1 VRDGGERQALT
12 GILSL
17 WSATIHYPAVTMNT
31 PSNRADLLRVIGPGL
46 LLGLTACVATTD
58 ITKAPFRATTHLSE
72 ATTDASAVLTQG
84 TTQAT
89 KDLTKPF
96 KELIL
101 HMAPGADA
109 KVTRRLE
116 VVAFAIVNHE
126 NLRIDIAR
134 GGGDYLESFAHLIG
148 LPAARHA
155 DFFETAQSR
164 YSWMYADT
172 ITPVQSLDRLLG
184 EYYDPGWKV
193 GTVHEEG

>member
-1 VRDGGERQALT
+1 MRGMISSNHSRFLAC
-12 GILSL
+12 LS
-17 WSATIHYPAVTMNT
+17 S
-31 PSNRADLLRVIGPGL
+31 GL
-46 LLGLTACVATTD
+46 LVGLTACVATTD

-72 ATTDASAVLTQG
+72 ATTDAAAVLTQG

-89 KDLTKPF
+89 KDLTKPI

-109 KVTRRLE
+109 KVTRKLE
-116 VVAFAIVNHE
+116 VVVFAIVNHD

-134 GGGDYLESFAHLIG
+134 GGGEYLKSFAHLIG

-155 DFFETAQSR
+155 AFFETAQSR
-164 YSWMYADT
+164 YPWMYADT

-184 EYYDPGWKV
+184 EYYDPRWKV

>member
-1 VRDGGERQALT
+1 MKAQFTRV
-12 GILSL
+12 
-17 WSATIHYPAVTMNT
+17 
-31 PSNRADLLRVIGPGL
+31 DLLTFIGQGL

-72 ATTDASAVLTQG
+72 ATTDAAAVLTQG

-89 KDLTKPF
+89 KDLTKPI

-116 VVAFAIVNHE
+116 VVVFAIVNHD

-134 GGGDYLESFAHLIG
+134 GGGDYLESLAHLIG
-148 LPAARHA
+148 LPASRHT
-155 DFFETAQSR
+155 DFFETLQGR
-164 YSWMYADT
+164 YPWMYADP
-172 ITPVQSLDRLLG
+172 ITAVQSLDRLLG
-184 EYYDPGWKV
+184 EYYDPRWKV